1 MVHGECRPS
10 TQRGRG
16 EQNNVVQFAKN
27 HSCLVSQHINYYIN
41 CMFVS
46 VRRSYDSKYFH
57 LPPCKVISVYM
68 KWGWGKYKKS
78 LAVEEWGEG
87 YYVNIPIWRFLPIIC
102 SCLQVA
108 GYLEQI
114 LLHEFDLFIE
124 DGSLD
129 EVGALLCQYYALCA
143 SSSEQDILA
152 QLRSLPRCDLS
163 LCKCEDQD
171 DQNLHR

>member
-1 MVHGECRPS
+1 MPTFYPAR
-10 TQRGRG
+10 
-16 EQNNVVQFAKN
+16 
-27 HSCLVSQHINYYIN
+27 
-41 CMFVS
+41 
-46 VRRSYDSKYFH
+46 
-57 LPPCKVISVYM
+57 
-68 KWGWGKYKKS
+68 
-78 LAVEEWGEG
+78 
-87 YYVNIPIWRFLPIIC
+87 
-102 SCLQVA
+102 QVA

-143 SSSEQDILA
+143 RSSEQEILA

-171 DQNLHR
+171 DQNLHRNLNSIEENVENMEVSEPPAPVVDEDGFTLVQKKKR